1 MNPNMPTVT
10 LWGVLAFAKA
20 LVVGMTAAILAA
32 SGSTF
37 VRAEDSAAVGRI
49 DSYLIEADI
58 ETDGSLTV
66 IESVT
71 FAPGSFLPDDFV
83 TRMANWIVPDQP
95 DRIKS
100 RDVQLETLDS
110 DPPTITAT
118 YSITGA
124 FREFTEAELEGDNPL
139 GLTAGDAEIFA
150 EVIGPLP
157 DLSIAQ
163 ARVQVRT
170 PGPALAAACFV
181 DGRSIPVCTDR
192 IGDVETTFRS
202 LDLAPGASMS
212 IALVIDGSTVTI
224 PDANDA
230 PSNSHG
236 FPWLL
241 VLSLA
246 AAVVLAAFVAVAWSV
261 RRKS

>member
-1 MNPNMPTVT
+1 MPTVT
-10 LWGVLAFAKA
+10 LWGVQAFAKA
-20 LVVGMTAAILAA
+20 LIVGLAAAILAA

-37 VRAEDSAAVGRI
+37 VRAEDSTDPGRI
-49 DSYLIEADI
+49 DTYLIEAAI

-66 IESVT
+66 TESVT
-71 FAPGSFLPDDFV
+71 FAPGSTVPDDFEG
-83 TRMANWIVPDQP
+83 RLAIWDVPDQP
-95 DRIKS
+95 DQIQP
-100 RDVQLETLDS
+100 RDVRIEAFDS
-110 DPPTITAT
+110 DPPRITAT
-118 YSITGA
+118 YALTGA
-124 FREFTEAELEGDNPL
+124 FRVFTDAELGDDNPL
-139 GLTAGDAEIFA
+139 GLTAGDAEVFA

-170 PGPALAAACFV
+170 PGAALAAACFV

-192 IGDVETTFRS
+192 IGAVETTFRS

-224 PDANDA
+224 PDAIDA
-230 PSNSHG
+230 PAKSGG

-241 VLSLA
+241 MLMIAGVAILA
-246 AAVVLAAFVAVAWSV
+246 ALIAVTWSV
-261 RRKS
+261 RRKR